1 MAYSEDGIIDVAAL
15 KSSLLRVKQTIL
27 TEISKSG
34 HAKFQKVDAVPEAAA
49 AEENVLYLVKNT
61 GTNHYDIYAKIDG
74 AMELLDD
81 TTVSLDDYVTEEALA
96 EALSGLGGG
105 ALYTGTKT
113 DLEASDSA
121 VIEAYFAQHSE
132 VTPKAGDVF
141 LVTTIVD
148 AVTYEKSSYQYT
160 GTDWEAVTGPVDAN
174 KVMLRDDIIL
184 AGNYSQVGNITK
196 SANGTATLPA
206 KGKSVADVL
215 TEMLSKR
222 LQPGTPTQPS
232 ISGFALTGAKAV
244 EAGTKLA
251 QAGYTAATLNK
262 GSYQYGPDNTGVVAT
277 NWKVE
282 RITDQGT
289 VQVASEDA
297 ASLTAGTDN
306 NGGAGFQIGDQGGEG
321 VVNSLKYKLTVT
333 HGAGVT
339 AKDNVLYLV
348 MNSGTGHYDIYA
360 KVEGEVVLLDDATVD
375 LSNYVQKDG
384 DKVLSDNNYTD
395 AEKSKLAGLSNYSH
409 PTHSAH
415 ASGFYKVTVDN
426 QGHVTDVTAV
436 TKDDITALGIPGQ
449 DTTYGPATSQ
459 ADGLMSKA
467 DKSKLDGMVVASDDE
482 VTEMLNE
489 VFPTA

>member
-1 MAYSEDGIIDVAAL
+1 MAYNSDHGVSLGILKDSLTRAKTEWLAAIA
-15 KSSLLRVKQTIL
+15 KT
-27 TEISKSG
+27 G

-81 TTVSLDDYVTEEALA
+81 TTVSLDDYVTGEALA

-113 DLEASDSA
+113 DLEAADSA

-215 TEMLSKR
+215 TEILSKR
-222 LQPGTPTQPS
+222 LQPGNPTQPS

-251 QAGYTAATLNK
+251 QANYTAATLNK
-262 GSYQYGPDNTGVVAT
+262 GSYQYGPDDTGVVAS
-277 NWKVE
+277 NWAVQ
-282 RITDQGT
+282 RITDKGT
-289 VQVASEDA
+289 EQIASVDA
-297 ASLTAGTDN
+297 ASLDAGTDN
-306 NGGAGFQIGDQGGEG
+306 NDGAGFQIGDQGGEG
-321 VVNSLKYKLTVT
+321 VVNSLKYKLTAT

-339 AKDNVLYLV
+339 AKDNLGSDSDPAVSIAAGSKTKETGAYTAFRNVFYGASTTKPTLDSAAIRALTATGKAYAAGTLTINV
-348 MNSGTGHYDIYA
+348 PAGAQRVAIACDAVKTGVTKVINQTAMNA
-360 KVEGEVVLLDDATVD
+360 
-375 LSNYVQKDG
+375 
-384 DKVLSDNNYTD
+384 
-395 AEKSKLAGLSNYSH
+395 
-409 PTHSAH
+409 
-415 ASGFYKVTVDN
+415 
-426 QGHVTDVTAV
+426 DVTATFTKSTVAVEGAEGYTAINYNVWVFEPAVPYENTATLVV
-436 TKDDITALGIPGQ
+436 TLG
-449 DTTYGPATSQ
+449 
-459 ADGLMSKA
+459 
-467 DKSKLDGMVVASDDE
+467 
-482 VTEMLNE
+482 
-489 VFPTA
+489 

>member
-1 MAYSEDGIIDVAAL
+1 MAYSETAIIDVGAL
-15 KSSLLRVKQTIL
+15 KSSLNRVKQTIL
-27 TEISKSG
+27 AEISKSG
-34 HAKFQKVDAVPEAAA
+34 HAKFQKVDAVPEATA
-49 AEENVLYLVKNT
+49 AEENILYLVKNA

-96 EALSGLGGG
+96 EALAGVAGG
-105 ALYTGTKT
+105 ALYEGTKT
-113 DLEASDSA
+113 DLEAADST
-121 VIEAYFAQHSE
+121 VIEAYFTQHSD
-132 VTPKAGDVF
+132 VTPKKGDVF
-141 LVTTIVD
+141 VVTTIVSE
-148 AVTYEKSSYQYT
+148 VTYEQSAYRYT
-160 GTDWEAVTGPVDAN
+160 GTDWVAMTGAVDAS
-174 KVMLRDDIIL
+174 KVMLREDIVL
-184 AGNYSQVGNITK
+184 AGNYTQVGNITK
-196 SANGTATLPA
+196 SVNGTATLSA

-339 AKDNVLYLV
+339 AKDNLGSDSDPAVSIAAGTKTKETGAYTPFRNVFYGASTDKPTLDSAAIRALTPTGKPYAAGTLTINIPAGAQRV
-348 MNSGTGHYDIYA
+348 VVACIAGKTGVTKVINETAMNADVTSTFA
-360 KVEGEVVLLDDATVD
+360 KSIVPVEGAEGYTAVDYNVWVYEPAVAYENPAVL
-375 LSNYVQKDG
+375 
-384 DKVLSDNNYTD
+384 
-395 AEKSKLAGLSNYSH
+395 
-409 PTHSAH
+409 
-415 ASGFYKVTVDN
+415 KVT
-426 QGHVTDVTAV
+426 
-436 TKDDITALGIPGQ
+436 LG
-449 DTTYGPATSQ
+449 
-459 ADGLMSKA
+459 
-467 DKSKLDGMVVASDDE
+467 
-482 VTEMLNE
+482 
-489 VFPTA
+489 

>member
-49 AEENVLYLVKNT
+49 AEDNVLYLVKNT
-61 GTNHYDIYAKIDG
+61 GINHYDIYAKIDG

-339 AKDNVLYLV
+339 AADNLGDDSSPAVSIAAGTKEKTTSAFTPFRNVFYGASTDKPTLDSAAIRALTPTGKPYAAGTLTINIPAGAQRV
-348 MNSGTGHYDIYA
+348 VVACIAGKTGVTKVINETAMNADVTSTFA
-360 KVEGEVVLLDDATVD
+360 KSIVPVEGAEGYTAVDYNVWVYEPAVAYENPAVL
-375 LSNYVQKDG
+375 
-384 DKVLSDNNYTD
+384 
-395 AEKSKLAGLSNYSH
+395 
-409 PTHSAH
+409 
-415 ASGFYKVTVDN
+415 KVT
-426 QGHVTDVTAV
+426 
-436 TKDDITALGIPGQ
+436 LG
-449 DTTYGPATSQ
+449 
-459 ADGLMSKA
+459 
-467 DKSKLDGMVVASDDE
+467 
-482 VTEMLNE
+482 
-489 VFPTA
+489 

>member
-15 KSSLLRVKQTIL
+15 KSSLLRVRQTIL

-339 AKDNVLYLV
+339 AKDNLGSDSDPAVSIAAGTKTKETGAYTPFRNVFYGASTDKPTLDSAAIRALTPTGKPYAAGTLTINIPAGAQRV
-348 MNSGTGHYDIYA
+348 VVACIAGKTGVTKVINETAMNADVTSTFA
-360 KVEGEVVLLDDATVD
+360 KSIVPVEGAEGYTAVDYNVWVYEPAVAYENPAVL
-375 LSNYVQKDG
+375 
-384 DKVLSDNNYTD
+384 
-395 AEKSKLAGLSNYSH
+395 
-409 PTHSAH
+409 
-415 ASGFYKVTVDN
+415 KVT
-426 QGHVTDVTAV
+426 
-436 TKDDITALGIPGQ
+436 LG
-449 DTTYGPATSQ
+449 
-459 ADGLMSKA
+459 
-467 DKSKLDGMVVASDDE
+467 
-482 VTEMLNE
+482 
-489 VFPTA
+489 

>member
-1 MAYSEDGIIDVAAL
+1 MAYNSDHGVSLGILKDSLTRAKTEWLAAIA
-15 KSSLLRVKQTIL
+15 KT
-27 TEISKSG
+27 G

-113 DLEASDSA
+113 DLEAADSS

-132 VTPKAGDVF
+132 ATPKTGDVF

-206 KGKSVADVL
+206 KGKSVAAVL
-215 TEMLSKR
+215 TDILSKR

-244 EAGTKLA
+244 TGRWS
-251 QAGYTAATLNK
+251 
-262 GSYQYGPDNTGVVAT
+262 GSPTRAPYR
-277 NWKVE
+277 W
-282 RITDQGT
+282 R
-289 VQVASEDA
+289 
-297 ASLTAGTDN
+297 
-306 NGGAGFQIGDQGGEG
+306 
-321 VVNSLKYKLTVT
+321 
-333 HGAGVT
+333 
-339 AKDNVLYLV
+339 AK
-348 MNSGTGHYDIYA
+348 M
-360 KVEGEVVLLDDATVD
+360 
-375 LSNYVQKDG
+375 
-384 DKVLSDNNYTD
+384 
-395 AEKSKLAGLSNYSH
+395 
-409 PTHSAH
+409 P
-415 ASGFYKVTVDN
+415 
-426 QGHVTDVTAV
+426 
-436 TKDDITALGIPGQ
+436 
-449 DTTYGPATSQ
+449 PA
-459 ADGLMSKA
+459 
-467 DKSKLDGMVVASDDE
+467 
-482 VTEMLNE
+482 
-489 VFPTA
+489 

>member
-289 VQVASEDA
+289 VQVASQDA
-297 ASLTAGTDN
+297 ASLTAGSDN
-306 NGGAGFQIGDQGGEG
+306 NGGDGFIIGDKGGEG

-339 AKDNVLYLV
+339 ADDNLGDGSSPAV
-348 MNSGTGHYDIYA
+348 SITAGSKTKETGAYTPFRNVFYGASTTKPTLDSAAIRALTPTGKAYA
-360 KVEGEVVLLDDATVD
+360 AGSLTINVPAGAQRVVIACDATKTGVT
-375 LSNYVQKDG
+375 
-384 DKVLSDNNYTD
+384 KVI
-395 AEKSKLAGLSNYSH
+395 
-409 PTHSAH
+409 
-415 ASGFYKVTVDN
+415 N
-426 QGHVTDVTAV
+426 QTAMNADVTATFAKSTVPVEGAEGYTAINYNVWVFEPAVPYENTATLVV
-436 TKDDITALGIPGQ
+436 TLG
-449 DTTYGPATSQ
+449 
-459 ADGLMSKA
+459 
-467 DKSKLDGMVVASDDE
+467 
-482 VTEMLNE
+482 
-489 VFPTA
+489 